1 MRVNEY
7 ISLPTWAKLENTDTF
22 LALNVS
28 QDAECLVK
36 KYWRMPN

>member
-1 MRVNEY
+1 MNECKL
-7 ISLPTWAKLENTDTF
+7 LPTWAKLEGTDTL

-36 KYWRMPN
+36 KY